1 MRFHPRSAS
10 GATRDVHPGR
20 HLARCEQQVRRA
32 HAMGTAGSGAS
43 PDPTPLRRTT
53 AMPTHAP
60 VAMLDHCRR
69 PRLAPIPRH
78 DASATTTRNRS
89 PGHAPPSRRRT
100 GSDARE
106 AVPPGCR
113 RAGPTANTR
122 RTRALERPGRH
133 RTGRR
138 HCRISAAPGDL
149 LGSLETSRKPHNSGR
164 PVPRPLGTRSLDRVP
179 NRHEASR
186 KNAVRA
192 SDRAPSG
199 SPPRR
204 RR

>member
-1 MRFHPRSAS
+1 MRFHPRSAP
-10 GATRDVHPGR
+10 GATRDIHPDR

-32 HAMGTAGSGAS
+32 HALVTAGSGAT
-43 PDPTPLRRTT
+43 PDPTPLLRTT
-53 AMPTHAP
+53 ARPTRAP
-60 VAMLDHCRR
+60 DRVLDHCRH

-78 DASATTTRNRS
+78 DTSATSTRNRR
-89 PGHAPPSRRRT
+89 PGRGPPSRRRT

-106 AVPPGCR
+106 AIPPGCR
-113 RAGPTANTR
+113 RVGPTASTR
-122 RTRALERPGRH
+122 LTRALERPARH

-138 HCRISAAPGDL
+138 HRSISAAPGDL
-149 LGSLETSRKPHNSGR
+149 HGSLETSRKLHNSGR

-192 SDRAPSG
+192 SDHAPSG
-199 SPPRR
+199 SRPRR